1 MYNEKYS
8 SSINISL
15 LTSTEIDDNVEETLN
30 YSVFLLSFSCNIF
43 SRWIYL
49 EPIFGI
55 GTLKSEMAAFQRI
68 DKDFR
73 YIMREISNDLRILS
87 VTKISN
93 LSTII
98 ESLENQLSKCQST
111 LTSFILVRHFF
122 MIKILIFLLNFSI
135 FIDKTEQFPAILFP
149 R

>member
-1 MYNEKYS
+1 MCRS
-8 SSINISL
+8 CS
-15 LTSTEIDDNVEETLN
+15 
-30 YSVFLLSFSCNIF
+30 FLCNH

-55 GTLKSEMAAFQRI
+55 GTLKSELAAFQRI

-93 LSTII
+93 LSSII

-111 LTSFILVRHFF
+111 LTSFILVCISKLR
-122 MIKILIFLLNFSI
+122 IFLCLKIS
-135 FIDKTEQFPAILFP
+135 
-149 R
+149 

>member
-1 MYNEKYS
+1 M
-8 SSINISL
+8 
-15 LTSTEIDDNVEETLN
+15 
-30 YSVFLLSFSCNIF
+30 
-43 SRWIYL
+43 

-55 GTLKSEMAAFQRI
+55 GTLKSELAAFQRI

-111 LTSFILVRHFF
+111 LTSFILVKLF
-122 MIKILIFLLNFSI
+122 KIENLISLLNLKRI
-135 FIDKTEQFPAILFP
+135 RIDKAKQFPSILFSC

>member
-1 MYNEKYS
+1 MVLELQDFKGFLRD
-8 SSINISL
+8 IHCL
-15 LTSTEIDDNVEETLN
+15 P
-30 YSVFLLSFSCNIF
+30 VFLYMDKVRTLTLQSI

-87 VTKISN
+87 ITKISN

-111 LTSFILVRHFF
+111 LTSFILVIHSTN
-122 MIKILIFLLNFSI
+122 LPTS
-135 FIDKTEQFPAILFP
+135 
-149 R
+149 

>member
-8 SSINISL
+8 YSINISL
-15 LTSTEIDDNVEETLN
+15 LTSTEIDDNVEET
-30 YSVFLLSFSCNIF
+30 VFLLSFSCNIF

-55 GTLKSEMAAFQRI
+55 GTLKSELAAFQRI

-122 MIKILIFLLNFSI
+122 MTKFLIFLLNFSI
-135 FIDKTEQFPAILFP
+135 FIDKTKQFSAILFP